1 MINLG
6 GEGLTMTLIKL
17 DEVVKEY
24 QMGEN
29 TVQALRGSDLEIESG
44 DFVAIMG
51 PSGSGKS
58 TLMNMVGALDIPT
71 RGTVELDGED
81 LSTLSENELAVLR
94 SKKVGFVFQKFNLI
108 SSMTAQENVALPM
121 LFRGKS
127 RKQRMERSE
136 NLLNEMGLGDRLGH
150 MPSELSGGQQQRVS
164 IARALANDPDILLA
178 DEPTGNLDTETG
190 DKVME
195 LLEDLNEEGKT
206 IIMVTH
212 DPHDAQY
219 AEYIVDITDG
229 VTKRK
234 EKEES
239 YDLTDRRK
247 ENKEEKASEKTEG
260 KASQEEKEE
269 KTSEENEEEDKASDE
284 I

>member
-1 MINLG
+1 MISIG
-6 GEGLTMTLIKL
+6 GEGLNVALINL
-17 DEVVKEY
+17 EDVVKEY

-29 TVQALRGSDLEIESG
+29 TVKALRGSNLEIESG

-81 LSTLSENELAVLR
+81 LSKLSENELAVLR

-127 RKQRMERSE
+127 RKERLERSK
-136 NLLNEMGLGDRLGH
+136 NLLDRMGLGDRLDH

-164 IARALANDPDILLA
+164 ISRALSNDPDIILA

-190 DKVME
+190 DNVME
-195 LLEDLNEEGKT
+195 LLKNLNEEGKT

-212 DPHDAQY
+212 DPHDARY

-229 VTKRK
+229 VTEKK
-234 EKEES
+234 AKEEN
-239 YDLTDRRK
+239 YDLTARR
-247 ENKEEKASEKTEG
+247 EINEDEE
-260 KASQEEKEE
+260 
-269 KTSEENEEEDKASDE
+269 EEN
-284 I
+284 

>member
-1 MINLG
+1 MS
-6 GEGLTMTLIKL
+6 LIKL

-29 TVQALRGSDLEIESG
+29 TVKALRGSNIEIESG

-81 LSTLSENELAVLR
+81 LSTLTENELAILR

-127 RKQRMERSE
+127 RKKRMERSE
-136 NLLNEMGLGDRLGH
+136 KLLSEMGLGDRLGH

-164 IARALANDPDILLA
+164 ISRALANDPDILLA
-178 DEPTGNLDTETG
+178 DEPTGNLDTDTG

-195 LLEDLNEEGKT
+195 LLENLNEDGKT

-212 DPHDAQY
+212 DPHDAKY

-234 EKEES
+234 GKEES
-239 YDLTDRRK
+239 YNLTDRRN
-247 ENKEEKASEKTEG
+247 NKEEI
-260 KASQEEKEE
+260 SQNEKE
-269 KTSEENEEEDKASDE
+269 DSDE
-284 I
+284 VK

>member
-1 MINLG
+1 MISLRGKCLNVA
-6 GEGLTMTLIKL
+6 LIKL
-17 DEVVKEY
+17 EDVVKEY

-29 TVQALRGSDLEIESG
+29 TVKALRGSNLTIDSG

-81 LSTLSENELAVLR
+81 LSTLSENELAILR

-108 SSMTAQENVALPM
+108 PSMTAQENVALPM

-127 RKQRMERSE
+127 RNKRMKRSK
-136 NLLNEMGLGDRLGH
+136 NLLDKMGLGDRLDH

-164 IARALANDPDILLA
+164 ISRALANDPDILLA

-190 DKVME
+190 DNVMS

-229 VTKRK
+229 VTEKKAK
-234 EKEES
+234 EKNYNLAARRELEDDE
-239 YDLTDRRK
+239 DLED
-247 ENKEEKASEKTEG
+247 
-260 KASQEEKEE
+260 
-269 KTSEENEEEDKASDE
+269 EEN
-284 I
+284 

>member
-1 MINLG
+1 MIDL
-6 GEGLTMTLIKL
+6 E
-17 DEVVKEY
+17 DVVKEY

-29 TVQALRGSDLEIESG
+29 TVKALRGSDLEINQG

-58 TLMNMVGALDIPT
+58 TLMNMIGALDVPT
-71 RGTVELDGED
+71 KGKVTLDDND
-81 LSTLSENELAVLR
+81 LSELSENELARLR
-94 SKKVGFVFQKFNLI
+94 SEKVGFVFQKFNLI

-121 LFRGKS
+121 LFRGSS
-127 RKQRMERSE
+127 RKERMERSKE
-136 NLLNEMGLGDRLGH
+136 LLERMGLGNRLDH

-164 IARALANDPDILLA
+164 IARALVNDPEIILA

-195 LLEDLNEEGKT
+195 LLKELNEEEGKT

-229 VTKRK
+229 VTTKK
-234 EKEES
+234 EKEDNYE
-239 YDLTDRRK
+239 Y
-247 ENKEEKASEKTEG
+247 
-260 KASQEEKEE
+260 
-269 KTSEENEEEDKASDE
+269 TSRIQDD
-284 I
+284 

>member
-1 MINLG
+1 
-6 GEGLTMTLIKL
+6 MTLIKL
-17 DEVVKEY
+17 EDVVKEY

-71 RGTVELDGED
+71 RGKVELDGED
-81 LSTLSENELAVLR
+81 LSNLSENELAVLR

-127 RKQRMERSE
+127 RKERMKRSE
-136 NLLNEMGLGDRLGH
+136 NLLSEMGLGDRLGH

-212 DPHDAQY
+212 DPHDAKY

-247 ENKEEKASEKTEG
+247 EENREEGLNGEASGEGEDNNEASEEEK
-260 KASQEEKEE
+260 
-269 KTSEENEEEDKASDE
+269 
-284 I
+284 